1 MNKKADE
8 ILIDKF
14 IRNQL
19 TEEETESFKRKMN
32 TDPAFVKEVELKMAL
47 FKALKTLDKEDL
59 REKLDIAFE
68 NADKITNSKIRTTN
82 VFIYSITSI
91 AAVLLALIVIFNP
104 FSDKKEIQKYLALA
118 DNPYQVEIKYFPTF
132 YTGDRTIDSTKTDAI
147 FSVIK
152 IAKVSDKKL
161 LNKYFIKDK
170 VLYTF
175 FDTFHKPKVFVQLD
189 TEGQGAYYLCK
200 GIRMFK
206 FIEEEEDRILKF
218 ELVSDTAILKFCQ

>member
-1 MNKKADE
+1 MIKKEDKV
-8 ILIDKF
+8 LIKKF
-14 IRNQL
+14 LRNQL
-19 TEEETESFKRKMN
+19 TAEETDSFKRKMKI
-32 TDPAFVKEVELKMAL
+32 DPAFVKEVEFNMAL
-47 FKALKTLDKEDL
+47 FKALRTIDNEDL
-59 REKLDIAFE
+59 RKKLNIAVE
-68 NADKITNSKIRTTN
+68 NTDKKINANKRTTT
-82 VFIYSITSI
+82 VYIYSIVSI
-91 AAVLLALIVIFNP
+91 AAVFLALIVIFNP
-104 FSDKKEIQKYLALA
+104 FSDRKEIQKYLALA